1 MSCKARAFAPR
12 RQVHIGKDVEPFAR
26 MRPGWLSK
34 PATYNQPD
42 PRIPDL
48 VISRP
53 DLAARV
59 IAAAREWALRGAKRL

>member
-1 MSCKARAFAPR
+1 MHLATRRILLAGCSANPHEAWMAQQARNP
-12 RQVHIGKDVEPFAR
+12 Q
-26 MRPGWLSK
+26 
-34 PATYNQPD
+34 PAD